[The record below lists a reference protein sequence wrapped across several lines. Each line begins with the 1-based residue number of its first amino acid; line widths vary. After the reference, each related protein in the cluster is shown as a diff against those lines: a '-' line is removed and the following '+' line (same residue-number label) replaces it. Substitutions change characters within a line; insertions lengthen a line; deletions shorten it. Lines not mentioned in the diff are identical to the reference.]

1 MLHSEKINLVGRAI
15 KNVQSEC
22 GAVKKSKT
30 GYKFKY
36 ADLTQILE
44 CIELLCDK
52 YDLSV
57 LQEAAP
63 GENGS
68 IIVKTFILH
77 NESGQWI
84 EGGVP
89 VMPAKWPLV
98 YNEKEKDN
106 GSHSSGS
113 MLTYGRRYGLAS
125 MFMITQED
133 DDGFG
138 GGRFENKNTY
148 TAPPA
153 PPPRAPQTPLS
164 IDSVLFD
171 KAAESLSV
179 NYKQDDKLSAYNL
192 MKGVSEKWSPDDKKK
207 LFNAGSEEQRAW
219 LKGVMAVPPRITVQ
233 DMSSIGI

>member
-22 GAVKKSKT
+22 GAVKKSNA

-36 ADLTQILE
+36 ADLTKILD
-44 CIELLCDK
+44 CIDSLCDK

-57 LQEAAP
+57 MQHAEPA
-63 GENGS
+63 ENGS

-84 EGGVP
+84 EGGIP
-89 VMPAKWPLV
+89 VMPAKWPLAH
-98 YNEKEKDN
+98 NDN

-125 MFMITQED
+125 MFLITQED

-138 GGRFENKNTY
+138 GGKFENKAEY
-148 TAPPA
+148 VAPPA

-171 KAAESLSV
+171 KAVASLSV

-207 LFNAGSEEQRAW
+207 LFNAGSEEQRVW

-233 DMSSIGI
+233 DMSSIGV